1 VEIDNPKLTHLP
13 RLGCGYNKHFEYDV
27 PLENEGVMG
36 ISIEWTNNTCK
47 HRWGWWFDPNTK
59 EARMSFED
67 RNEMLH
73 WTIRWLAEH
82 RSK

>member
-1 VEIDNPKLTHLP
+1 MEIDNPKLTHLP

-59 EARMSFED
+59 EATKRGTF
-67 RNEMLH
+67 
-73 WTIRWLAEH
+73 IP
-82 RSK
+82 